1 MSHKPGHYAVEGEG
15 GFLTPG
21 KYIATTRWDIE
32 GTGYGME
39 KDYFDATS
47 KGGFYFT
54 PDDTNNSFVRN
65 KGFRFWIIPRDTTKS
80 YTNDQLLALP
90 LSERN
95 TMAEKILDDHS
106 SSGHALTVWNK
117 WSNPPGSQINVDN
130 IFNPAATIFKTQQDM
145 LDHLNGWRGI
155 GDGWTDP
162 KWQTDYRDELESTGF
177 SLHKLPIPEAYLSG
191 QLELTL
197 EVIEKAKQDVL
208 GQVFPKYP
216 TRSEVDLD
224 ALVADAA
231 NDFSASY
238 YSATGSLPANAE
250 SWARQNMFYNFEVD
264 EKTGQGK
271 QVFFRE
277 EGMDTYNS
285 IGVDV
290 ATNYSNNLTTSPIVI
305 TKDDYFWQGIIA
317 GEDAKVIPTY
327 IRDSLD
333 TFTNEDLSD
342 EQRLDEATALLDKL
356 GISPR
361 IAAMSIGTAD
371 PVAIVENMLGTWNN
385 DYWAALAPS
394 IDDARNSNNP
404 VDYLKGISTGN
415 FEIVPGVMQEA
426 AQLYP
431 RFSNVTVPGGRRV
444 DLLGEHDLWNAFAQK
459 NWDYT
464 KSLKTNVENLLA
476 STSYFLEGFEIEL
489 DPGSSK
495 WEILTEN
502 GRFTTGTVESAVR
515 EEINNLV
522 DFLVNDT
529 EAGDN
534 YRAELLA
541 GGASTESAFDIF
553 KALTF
558 MNGPNGE
565 KFIEKVRDIL
575 AVDETASWAN
585 LMQDPEEREDAAKKY
600 LSLLDE
606 VHAASKGTD
615 PGYIAED
622 WRELMPVVF
631 QYSSF
636 DAMKKD
642 AALRERVLASW
653 RQNRKERPI
662 SSSEIG
668 TTSGR
673 KDLLDALADDIIEPE
688 NWVAWTNTSEEDKL
702 AVYALMEAKQ
712 YGTHAEMLS
721 DPEFQNAVSGAIATG
736 QNTYLS
742 TQATAFAKN
751 RTAHITSRFRETGII
766 NANTTPEFYEFLTT
780 NVIPDLAL
788 QAEIAGVTD
797 AESLNSI
804 IARTIGSSS
813 QEYNSFIAQ
822 MDPSPIAKGLPGYV
836 TPTRP
841 VPLPEP
847 VPVFDLTGMTPALLE
862 IAEERPEY
870 ATWLQGQMQGQEF
883 QQAWDA
889 ASRPVTEFDEE
900 QYEEETGFRHKGD
913 VAGDTEAAEA
923 ERAALPTEEELRE
936 RGIRPPTEG
945 YRPYSAEELAKKR
958 WEGLPGTFDFPAV
971 PKAPETLEPFPEAM
985 EDALPSGFVPPSEAI
1000 PGGPTPWFN
1009 LDKFIETF
1017 REERPSAA
1025 QIEHDK
1031 AQAARTPG
1039 ERAAIL
1045 KRGARDRATAV
1056 TPGMTQ
1062 QEFFES
1068 RLPGFEDQFKL
1079 TREFQIAENRRLA
1092 DRRRLL
1098 ATGRGGGGRAFSVF
1112 RRGRR

>member
-1 MSHKPGHYAVEGEG
+1 MG
-15 GFLTPG
+15 
-21 KYIATTRWDIE
+21 DN
-32 GTGYGME
+32 
-39 KDYFDATS
+39 YFDRAS

-65 KGFRFWIIPRDTTKS
+65 KGFRFWIVPRDTTKS

-95 TMAEKILDDHS
+95 TQAENILNDHT
-106 SSGHALTVWNK
+106 SSGHALDVWNK

-130 IFNPAATIFKTQQDM
+130 IFNPVATGGRWESQQDM
-145 LDHLNGWRGI
+145 LDHLNDIRA
-155 GDGWTDP
+155 DSVDFSEV
-162 KWQTDYRDELESTGF
+162 DYRNALEESGF

-191 QLELTL
+191 DIELTL
-197 EVIEKAKQDVL
+197 EVINKAKEDVL

-231 NDFSASY
+231 NDFEATY
-238 YSATGSLPANAE
+238 YSATGSLPENAE
-250 SWARQNMFYNFEVD
+250 RWARHNMFYNFEVD
-264 EKTGQGK
+264 EKTKQGK
-271 QVFFRE
+271 QVFFRKGE
-277 EGMDTYNS
+277 MDTYNS
-285 IGVDV
+285 IGVAV
-290 ATNYSNNLTTSPIVI
+290 ATNYSNNLTSSPIVI

-317 GEDAKVIPTY
+317 GEDAGVIPTF
-327 IRDSLD
+327 IRDSID

-342 EQRLDEATALLDKL
+342 EQRLDAATVLLDKL

-371 PVAIVENMLGTWNN
+371 PVAIVENMLSTWSY
-385 DYWAALAPS
+385 DYSAALVPS
-394 IDDARNSNNP
+394 IDDARNSNSP
-404 VDYLKGISTGN
+404 VNYLTAMSTGN
-415 FEIVPGVMQEA
+415 FEVAPGVMLEA
-426 AQLYP
+426 AELYP
-431 RFSNVTVPGGRRV
+431 RLSNVVTPGGNRI

-476 STSYFLEGFEIEL
+476 STSYFLEGFEFEL

-529 EAGDN
+529 EAGAV
-534 YRAELLA
+534 YRAELL
-541 GGASTESAFDIF
+541 GDGASTESAFDIF

-606 VHAASKGTD
+606 VHAASDGTD

-636 DAMKKD
+636 DAMRKD
-642 AALRERVLASW
+642 DTLRERVLASW

-673 KDLLDALADDIIEPE
+673 KDLLDALADDLIRPE
-688 NWVAWTNTSEEDKL
+688 NWVAWTNASEEDKF
-702 AVYALMEAKQ
+702 AVYALMEEKQ

-721 DPEFQNAVSGAIATG
+721 DPEFQNAVSGVIATG

-742 TQATAFAKN
+742 TQATDFAKN
-751 RTAHITSRFRETGII
+751 RTAHITSHLRETGII

-797 AESLNSI
+797 TASLNSI
-804 IARTIGSSS
+804 IARTIGSSP

-836 TPTRP
+836 APTRP

-847 VPVFDLTGMTPALLE
+847 APVFDLRGMTPALLE
-862 IAEERPEY
+862 ISEERPEY

-889 ASRPVTEFDEE
+889 ASRPVTTFDEE
-900 QYEEETGFRHKGD
+900 QYEEEMGLSDEEREFMGRGIEQEEFPFFTG
-913 VAGDTEAAEA
+913 E
-923 ERAALPTEEELRE
+923 P
-936 RGIRPPTEG
+936 GIRPPRAGVGPADRSKAMDAHRASVDAAIEASKATTDEA
-945 YRPYSAEELAKKR
+945 REEFMEESRREAEK
-958 WEGLPGTFDFPAV
+958 T
-971 PKAPETLEPFPEAM
+971 EPF
-985 EDALPSGFVPPSEAI
+985 
-1000 PGGPTPWFN
+1000 
-1009 LDKFIETF
+1009 
-1017 REERPSAA
+1017 R
-1025 QIEHDK
+1025 K
-1031 AQAARTPG
+1031 AQDRFTTIK
-1039 ERAAIL
+1039 E
-1045 KRGARDRATAV
+1045 GARDRATTV

-1062 QEFFES
+1062 EEFFES

-1079 TREFQIAENRRLA
+1079 TGAFKEAENRTLA
-1092 DRRRLL
+1092 ERRRLH
-1098 ATGRGGGGRAFSVF
+1098 ATGRGGGGWAFSVF

>member
-1 MSHKPGHYAVEGEG
+1 MSHKSGHYNIEGEG
-15 GFLTPG
+15 GFLTRGVYDYTPDLG
-21 KYIATTRWDIE
+21 LIRLS
-32 GTGYGME
+32 GGYGMG
-39 KDYFDATS
+39 DNYFDRAS

-65 KGFRFWIIPRDTTKS
+65 KGFRFWIVPRDTTKS

-95 TMAEKILDDHS
+95 TQAENILNDHT
-106 SSGHALTVWNK
+106 SSGHALDVWNK

-130 IFNPAATIFKTQQDM
+130 IFNPVATGGRWESQQDM
-145 LDHLNGWRGI
+145 LDHLNDIRA
-155 GDGWTDP
+155 DSVDFSEV
-162 KWQTDYRDELESTGF
+162 DYRNALEESGF

-191 QLELTL
+191 DIELTL
-197 EVIEKAKQDVL
+197 EVINKAKEDVL

-231 NDFSASY
+231 NDFEATY
-238 YSATGSLPANAE
+238 YSATGSLPENAE
-250 SWARQNMFYNFEVD
+250 RWARHNMFYNFEVD
-264 EKTGQGK
+264 EKTKQGK
-271 QVFFRE
+271 QVFFRKGE
-277 EGMDTYNS
+277 MDTYNS

-290 ATNYSNNLTTSPIVI
+290 ATNYSNNLTSSPIVI

-317 GEDAKVIPTY
+317 GEDAGVIPTF
-327 IRDSLD
+327 IRDSID

-342 EQRLDEATALLDKL
+342 EQRLDAATVLLDKL

-371 PVAIVENMLGTWNN
+371 PVAIVENMLSTWSY
-385 DYWAALAPS
+385 DYSAALVPS
-394 IDDARNSNNP
+394 IDDARNSNSP
-404 VDYLKGISTGN
+404 VNYLTAMSTGN
-415 FEIVPGVMQEA
+415 FEVAPGVMLEA
-426 AQLYP
+426 AELYP
-431 RFSNVTVPGGRRV
+431 RLSNVVTPGGNRI

-476 STSYFLEGFEIEL
+476 STSYFLEGFEFEL

-529 EAGDN
+529 EAGAV
-534 YRAELLA
+534 YRAELL
-541 GGASTESAFDIF
+541 GDGASTESAFDIF

-585 LMQDPEEREDAAKKY
+585 LMQDPVEREKAAKKY
-600 LSLLDE
+600 LSLLGE
-606 VHAASKGTD
+606 VHAASDGTD

-636 DAMKKD
+636 DAMRKD
-642 AALRERVLASW
+642 DALELRVLASW

-673 KDLLDALADDIIEPE
+673 KDLLDALADDLIRPE
-688 NWVAWTNTSEEDKL
+688 NWVAWTNASEEDKF
-702 AVYALMEAKQ
+702 AVYALMEEKQ

-721 DPEFQNAVSGAIATG
+721 DPEFQNAVSGVIATG

-742 TQATAFAKN
+742 TQATDFAKN
-751 RTAHITSRFRETGII
+751 RTAHITSHLRETGII

-797 AESLNSI
+797 TASLNSI
-804 IARTIGSSS
+804 IARTIGSSP

-836 TPTRP
+836 APTRP

-847 VPVFDLTGMTPALLE
+847 APVFDLRGMTPALLE
-862 IAEERPEY
+862 ISEERPEY

-889 ASRPVTEFDEE
+889 ASRPVTTFDEE
-900 QYEEETGFRHKGD
+900 QYEEEMGLSDEEREFMGRGIEQEEFPFFTG
-913 VAGDTEAAEA
+913 E
-923 ERAALPTEEELRE
+923 P
-936 RGIRPPTEG
+936 GIRPPRAGVGPADRSKAMDAHRASVDAAIEASKATTDEA
-945 YRPYSAEELAKKR
+945 REEFMEESRREAEK
-958 WEGLPGTFDFPAV
+958 T
-971 PKAPETLEPFPEAM
+971 EPF
-985 EDALPSGFVPPSEAI
+985 
-1000 PGGPTPWFN
+1000 
-1009 LDKFIETF
+1009 
-1017 REERPSAA
+1017 R
-1025 QIEHDK
+1025 K
-1031 AQAARTPG
+1031 AQDRFTTIK
-1039 ERAAIL
+1039 E
-1045 KRGARDRATAV
+1045 GARDRATTV

-1062 QEFFES
+1062 EEFFES

-1079 TREFQIAENRRLA
+1079 TGAFQQAENRRLRE
-1092 DRRRLL
+1092 RRRLL

>member
-65 KGFRFWIIPRDTTKS
+65 KGFRFWIVPRDTTKS

-95 TMAEKILDDHS
+95 TMAENILDDHS

-317 GEDAKVIPTY
+317 GEDAGVIPTY

-342 EQRLDEATALLDKL
+342 EQRLDAATALLDKL
-356 GISPR
+356 GISPI
-361 IAAMSIGTAD
+361 IAAISIGTAD
-371 PVAIVENMLGTWNN
+371 PVAIVENMLGTWQY
-385 DYWAALAPS
+385 DYSAALAPS

-444 DLLGEHDLWNAFAQK
+444 DLLGEHDLWNTFAQK

-464 KSLKTNVENLLA
+464 KDLKTNVENLLA
-476 STSYFLEGFEIEL
+476 STSYSLEGFEFEL
-489 DPGSSK
+489 DPGSSE

-502 GRFTTGTVESAVR
+502 GRFTTGTAESAVR
-515 EEINNLV
+515 EQINNLV

-565 KFIEKVRDIL
+565 KFIEKVRDTL
-575 AVDETASWAN
+575 TVKESSSWAN
-585 LMQDPEEREDAAKKY
+585 LMQDPQEREDAAKKY

-742 TQATAFAKN
+742 TQATDFAKN
-751 RTAHITSRFRETGII
+751 RTAHITSHLRETGII
-766 NANTTPEFYEFLTT
+766 NANTSPELYDFLTT
-780 NVIPDLAL
+780 NVIPDIAL

-797 AESLNSI
+797 TASLNSI
-804 IARTIGSSS
+804 IARTIGSSP
-813 QEYNSFIAQ
+813 QEYNAFIARI
-822 MDPSPIAKGLPGYV
+822 DPSGPPTAPGMPGYAPPRGV
-836 TPTRP
+836 
-841 VPLPEP
+841 PEP
-847 VPVFDLTGMTPALLE
+847 EPAPAFDLRGMTPALLE

-883 QQAWDA
+883 QQAWAA
-889 ASRPVTEFDEE
+889 ASRPARTFDEE
-900 QYEEETGFRHKGD
+900 QYEEEMGLSD
-913 VAGDTEAAEA
+913 E
-923 ERAALPTEEELRE
+923 ERAAGIAAPGAGIDYMATFPGSPGQVPSPWATDEVEEAVEAPPVEYPEFEGRPAADQPEVPVEAPAPPPAEIIPPDETPQEKHDRE
-936 RGIRPPTEG
+936 
-945 YRPYSAEELAKKR
+945 
-958 WEGLPGTFDFPAV
+958 
-971 PKAPETLEPFPEAM
+971 
-985 EDALPSGFVPPSEAI
+985 
-1000 PGGPTPWFN
+1000 
-1009 LDKFIETF
+1009 
-1017 REERPSAA
+1017 
-1025 QIEHDK
+1025 
-1031 AQAARTPG
+1031 QAARSPK
-1039 ERAAIL
+1039 ERLSIL
-1045 KRGARDRATAV
+1045 MGGARDRATTV

-1062 QEFFES
+1062 EEFFES

-1079 TREFQIAENRRLA
+1079 TREFQIAENRRLTE
-1092 DRRRLL
+1092 RRRLL

>member
-1 MSHKPGHYAVEGEG
+1 MSHKSGHYNIEGEG
-15 GFLTPG
+15 GFLTRG
-21 KYIATTRWDIE
+21 VYDYTDLGFIRLS
-32 GTGYGME
+32 GGYGMG
-39 KDYFDATS
+39 DNYFDRVS

-65 KGFRFWIIPRDTTKS
+65 KGFRFWIVPIDTTKS

-95 TMAEKILDDHS
+95 TQAENILNDHT
-106 SSGHALTVWNK
+106 SSGHALDVWNK

-130 IFNPAATIFKTQQDM
+130 IFNPAATGGRWKSQQEM
-145 LDHLNGWRGI
+145 LDELNDIRA
-155 GDGWTDP
+155 DSVDFNKTR
-162 KWQTDYRDELESTGF
+162 YRERLEEPGF

-191 QLELTL
+191 EIELTL
-197 EVIEKAKQDVL
+197 EVINKAKEDVL

-231 NDFSASY
+231 NDFEATY
-238 YSATGSLPANAE
+238 YSATGSLPENAE
-250 SWARQNMFYNFEVD
+250 SWVRHNMFYNFEVD
-264 EKTGQGK
+264 EKTKQGK
-271 QVFFRE
+271 QVFFRKGE
-277 EGMDTYNS
+277 MDTYNS

-290 ATNYSNNLTTSPIVI
+290 ATNYSNNLTSSPIVI

-317 GEDAKVIPTY
+317 GEDAGVIPTF
-327 IRDSLD
+327 IRDSMD

-342 EQRLDEATALLDKL
+342 EQRLDAATVLLDKL

-371 PVAIVENMLGTWNN
+371 PVAIVENMLGTWSY
-385 DYWAALAPS
+385 DYWTALAPS
-394 IDDARNSNNP
+394 IDDAKNSNSP
-404 VDYLKGISTGN
+404 VNYLTAMSTGN
-415 FEIVPGVMQEA
+415 FEVAPGVMLEA
-426 AQLYP
+426 AELYP
-431 RFSNVTVPGGRRV
+431 RLSNVVTPGGNRI

-476 STSYFLEGFEIEL
+476 STSYSLEGFEFEL
-489 DPGSSK
+489 DPGSSE

-502 GRFTTGTVESAVR
+502 GRFTTGTVESVVR

-529 EAGDN
+529 EAGAG
-534 YRAELLA
+534 YRAELL
-541 GGASTESAFDIF
+541 GDGASTESAFNIF

-585 LMQDPEEREDAAKKY
+585 LMQDPVEREKAAKKY
-600 LSLLDE
+600 LSLLGE
-606 VHAASKGTD
+606 VHAASDGTD

-636 DAMKKD
+636 DAMRKD
-642 AALRERVLASW
+642 DALRERVLASW

-673 KDLLDALADDIIEPE
+673 KDLLDALADDLIRPE
-688 NWVAWTNTSEEDKL
+688 NWVAWTNASEEDKF
-702 AVYALMEAKQ
+702 AVYALMEEKQ

-721 DPEFQNAVSGAIATG
+721 DPEFQNAVSGVIATG

-742 TQATAFAKN
+742 TQATDFAKN
-751 RTAHITSRFRETGII
+751 RTAHITSHLRETGII
-766 NANTTPEFYEFLTT
+766 NSNTSPELYDFLTT
-780 NVIPDLAL
+780 NVIPDIAL

-797 AESLNSI
+797 TASLNSI
-804 IARTIGSSS
+804 IARTIGSSP
-813 QEYNSFIAQ
+813 QEYNAFIARI
-822 MDPSPIAKGLPGYV
+822 DPSGPPTAPGMPGYAPPRGV
-836 TPTRP
+836 
-841 VPLPEP
+841 PEP
-847 VPVFDLTGMTPALLE
+847 EPAPAFDLRGMTPALLK

-870 ATWLQGQMQGQEF
+870 ATWLQGQMQGTEF
-883 QQAWDA
+883 QQAWAA
-889 ASRPVTEFDEE
+889 ASRPARTFDEE
-900 QYEEETGFRHKGD
+900 QYEEEMGLSDEERA
-913 VAGDTEAAEA
+913 AGITAPGAGIDYMATFPGSPGQIPSPWVTDEVPAAEA
-923 ERAALPTEEELRE
+923 PPVEYPEFE
-936 RGIRPPTEG
+936 GRPA
-945 YRPYSAEELAKKR
+945 S
-958 WEGLPGTFDFPAV
+958 DQ
-971 PKAPETLEPFPEAM
+971 PEAPA
-985 EDALPSGFVPPSEAI
+985 EAPAPPPAEII
-1000 PGGPTPWFN
+1000 PPDETPQEKH
-1009 LDKFIETF
+1009 D
-1017 REERPSAA
+1017 RE
-1025 QIEHDK
+1025 
-1031 AQAARTPG
+1031 QAARSPK
-1039 ERAAIL
+1039 ERLSIL
-1045 KRGARDRATAV
+1045 MGGARDRATTV

-1062 QEFFES
+1062 EEFFES

-1079 TREFQIAENRRLA
+1079 TGAFQEAENRRLRE
-1092 DRRRLL
+1092 RRRLL

>member
-1 MSHKPGHYAVEGEG
+1 MSHKSGHYNIEGEG
-15 GFLTPG
+15 GFLTRGVYDYTPDLG
-21 KYIATTRWDIE
+21 LIRLS
-32 GTGYGME
+32 GGYGMG
-39 KDYFDATS
+39 DNYFDRAS

-65 KGFRFWIIPRDTTKS
+65 KGFRFWIVPRDTTKS

-95 TMAEKILDDHS
+95 TQAENILNDHT
-106 SSGHALTVWNK
+106 SSGHALDVWNK

-130 IFNPAATIFKTQQDM
+130 IFNPVATGGRWESQQDM
-145 LDHLNGWRGI
+145 LDHLNDIRA
-155 GDGWTDP
+155 DSVDFSEV
-162 KWQTDYRDELESTGF
+162 DYRNALEESGF

-191 QLELTL
+191 DIELTL
-197 EVIEKAKQDVL
+197 EVINKAKEDVL

-231 NDFSASY
+231 NDFEATY
-238 YSATGSLPANAE
+238 YSATGSLPENAE
-250 SWARQNMFYNFEVD
+250 RWARHNMFYNFEVD
-264 EKTGQGK
+264 EKTKQGK
-271 QVFFRE
+271 QVFFRKGE
-277 EGMDTYNS
+277 MDTYNS

-290 ATNYSNNLTTSPIVI
+290 ATNYSNNLTSSPIVI

-317 GEDAKVIPTY
+317 GEDAGVIPTF
-327 IRDSLD
+327 IRDSID

-342 EQRLDEATALLDKL
+342 EQRLDAATVLLDKL

-371 PVAIVENMLGTWNN
+371 PVAIVENMLSTWSY
-385 DYWAALAPS
+385 DYSAALVPS
-394 IDDARNSNNP
+394 IDDARNSNSP
-404 VDYLKGISTGN
+404 VNYLTAMSTGT
-415 FEIVPGVMQEA
+415 FEVAPGVMLEA
-426 AQLYP
+426 AELYP
-431 RFSNVTVPGGRRV
+431 RLSNVVTPGGNRI

-476 STSYFLEGFEIEL
+476 STSYFLEGFEFEL

-529 EAGDN
+529 EAGAV
-534 YRAELLA
+534 YRAELL
-541 GGASTESAFDIF
+541 GDGASTESAFDIF

-606 VHAASKGTD
+606 VHAASDGTD

-636 DAMKKD
+636 DAMRKD
-642 AALRERVLASW
+642 DALELRVLASW

-673 KDLLDALADDIIEPE
+673 KDLLDALADDLIRPE
-688 NWVAWTNTSEEDKL
+688 NWVAWTNASEEDKF
-702 AVYALMEAKQ
+702 AVYALMEEKQ

-721 DPEFQNAVSGAIATG
+721 DPEFQNAVSGVIATG

-742 TQATAFAKN
+742 TQATDFAKN
-751 RTAHITSRFRETGII
+751 RTAHITSHLRETGII

-797 AESLNSI
+797 TASLNSI
-804 IARTIGSSS
+804 IARTIGSSP

-836 TPTRP
+836 APTRP

-847 VPVFDLTGMTPALLE
+847 APVFDLRGMTPALLE
-862 IAEERPEY
+862 ISEERPEY

-889 ASRPVTEFDEE
+889 ASRPVTTFDEE
-900 QYEEETGFRHKGD
+900 QYEEEMGLSDEEREFMGRGIEQEEFPFFTG
-913 VAGDTEAAEA
+913 E
-923 ERAALPTEEELRE
+923 P
-936 RGIRPPTEG
+936 GIRPPRAGVGPADRSKAMDAHRASVDAAIEASKATTDEA
-945 YRPYSAEELAKKR
+945 REEFMEESRREAEK
-958 WEGLPGTFDFPAV
+958 T
-971 PKAPETLEPFPEAM
+971 EPF
-985 EDALPSGFVPPSEAI
+985 
-1000 PGGPTPWFN
+1000 
-1009 LDKFIETF
+1009 
-1017 REERPSAA
+1017 R
-1025 QIEHDK
+1025 K
-1031 AQAARTPG
+1031 AQDRFTTIK
-1039 ERAAIL
+1039 E
-1045 KRGARDRATAV
+1045 GARDRATTV

-1062 QEFFES
+1062 EEFFES

-1079 TREFQIAENRRLA
+1079 TGAFQQAENRRLRE
-1092 DRRRLL
+1092 RRRLL

>member
-1 MSHKPGHYAVEGEG
+1 MSHKSGHYNIEGEG
-15 GFLTPG
+15 GFLTRGVYDYTPDLG
-21 KYIATTRWDIE
+21 FIRLS
-32 GTGYGME
+32 GGYGMG
-39 KDYFDATS
+39 DNYFDRVS

-65 KGFRFWIIPRDTTKS
+65 KGFRFWIVPRDTTKS

-95 TMAEKILDDHS
+95 TQAENILNDHT
-106 SSGHALTVWNK
+106 SSGHALDVWNK

-130 IFNPAATIFKTQQDM
+130 IFNPVATGGRWESQQDM
-145 LDHLNGWRGI
+145 LDHLNDIRA
-155 GDGWTDP
+155 DSVDFSEV
-162 KWQTDYRDELESTGF
+162 DYRNALEESGF

-191 QLELTL
+191 DIELTL
-197 EVIEKAKQDVL
+197 EVINKAKEDVL

-231 NDFSASY
+231 NDFEATY
-238 YSATGSLPANAE
+238 YSATGSLPENAE
-250 SWARQNMFYNFEVD
+250 RWARHNMFYNFEVD
-264 EKTGQGK
+264 EKTKQGK
-271 QVFFRE
+271 QVFFRKGE
-277 EGMDTYNS
+277 MDTYNS

-290 ATNYSNNLTTSPIVI
+290 ATNYSNNLTSSPIVI

-317 GEDAKVIPTY
+317 GEDAGVIPTF
-327 IRDSLD
+327 IRDSMD

-342 EQRLDEATALLDKL
+342 EQRLDAATVLLDKL

-371 PVAIVENMLGTWNN
+371 PVAIVENMLSTWSY
-385 DYWAALAPS
+385 DYSAALVPS
-394 IDDARNSNNP
+394 IDDARNSNSP
-404 VDYLKGISTGN
+404 VNYLTAMSTGN
-415 FEIVPGVMQEA
+415 FEVAPGVMLEA
-426 AQLYP
+426 AELYP
-431 RFSNVTVPGGRRV
+431 RLSNVVTPGGNRI

-476 STSYFLEGFEIEL
+476 STSYFLEGFEFEL

-529 EAGDN
+529 EAGAV
-534 YRAELLA
+534 YRAELL
-541 GGASTESAFDIF
+541 GDGASTESAFDIF

-606 VHAASKGTD
+606 VHAASDGTD

-636 DAMKKD
+636 DAMRKD
-642 AALRERVLASW
+642 DALELRVLASW

-673 KDLLDALADDIIEPE
+673 KDLLDALADDLIRPE
-688 NWVAWTNTSEEDKL
+688 NWVAWTNASEEDKF
-702 AVYALMEAKQ
+702 AVYALMEEKQ

-721 DPEFQNAVSGAIATG
+721 DPEFQNAVSGVIATG

-742 TQATAFAKN
+742 TQATDFAKN
-751 RTAHITSRFRETGII
+751 RTAHITSHLRETGII

-797 AESLNSI
+797 TASLNSI
-804 IARTIGSSS
+804 IARTIGSSP

-836 TPTRP
+836 APTRP

-847 VPVFDLTGMTPALLE
+847 APVFDLRGMTPALLE
-862 IAEERPEY
+862 ISEERPEY

-889 ASRPVTEFDEE
+889 ASRPVTTFDEE
-900 QYEEETGFRHKGD
+900 QYEEEMGLSDEEREFMGRGIEQEEFPFFTG
-913 VAGDTEAAEA
+913 E
-923 ERAALPTEEELRE
+923 P
-936 RGIRPPTEG
+936 GIRPPRAGVGPADRSKAMDAHRASVDAAIEASKATTDEA
-945 YRPYSAEELAKKR
+945 REEFMEESRREAEK
-958 WEGLPGTFDFPAV
+958 T
-971 PKAPETLEPFPEAM
+971 EPF
-985 EDALPSGFVPPSEAI
+985 
-1000 PGGPTPWFN
+1000 
-1009 LDKFIETF
+1009 
-1017 REERPSAA
+1017 R
-1025 QIEHDK
+1025 K
-1031 AQAARTPG
+1031 AQDRFTTIK
-1039 ERAAIL
+1039 E
-1045 KRGARDRATAV
+1045 GARDRATTV

-1062 QEFFES
+1062 EEFFES

-1079 TREFQIAENRRLA
+1079 TGAFQQAENRRLRE
-1092 DRRRLL
+1092 RRRLL

>member
-1 MSHKPGHYAVEGEG
+1 MSHKSGHYNIEGEG
-15 GFLTPG
+15 GFLTRGVYDYTPDLG
-21 KYIATTRWDIE
+21 LIRLS
-32 GTGYGME
+32 GGYGMG
-39 KDYFDATS
+39 DNYFDRAS

-65 KGFRFWIIPRDTTKS
+65 KGFRFWIVPRDTTKS

-95 TMAEKILDDHS
+95 TQAENILNDHT
-106 SSGHALTVWNK
+106 SSGHALDVWNK

-130 IFNPAATIFKTQQDM
+130 IFNPVATGGRWESQQDM
-145 LDHLNGWRGI
+145 LDHLNDIRA
-155 GDGWTDP
+155 DSVDFSEV
-162 KWQTDYRDELESTGF
+162 DYRNALEESGF

-191 QLELTL
+191 DIELTL
-197 EVIEKAKQDVL
+197 EVINKAKEDVL

-231 NDFSASY
+231 NDFEATY
-238 YSATGSLPANAE
+238 YSATGSLPENAE
-250 SWARQNMFYNFEVD
+250 RWARHNMFYNFEVD
-264 EKTGQGK
+264 EKTKQGK
-271 QVFFRE
+271 QVFFRKGE
-277 EGMDTYNS
+277 MDTYNS

-290 ATNYSNNLTTSPIVI
+290 ATNYSNNLTSSPIVI

-317 GEDAKVIPTY
+317 GEDAGVIPTF
-327 IRDSLD
+327 IRDSID

-342 EQRLDEATALLDKL
+342 EQRLDAATVLLDKL

-371 PVAIVENMLGTWNN
+371 PVAIVENMLSTWSY
-385 DYWAALAPS
+385 DYSAALVPS
-394 IDDARNSNNP
+394 IDDARNSNSP
-404 VDYLKGISTGN
+404 VNYLTAMSTGN
-415 FEIVPGVMQEA
+415 FEVAPGVMLEA
-426 AQLYP
+426 AELYP
-431 RFSNVTVPGGRRV
+431 RLSNVVTPGGNRI

-476 STSYFLEGFEIEL
+476 STSYFLEGFEFEL

-529 EAGDN
+529 EAGAV
-534 YRAELLA
+534 YRAELL
-541 GGASTESAFDIF
+541 GDGASTESAFDIF

-606 VHAASKGTD
+606 VHAASDGTD

-636 DAMKKD
+636 DAMRKD
-642 AALRERVLASW
+642 DALELRVLASW

-673 KDLLDALADDIIEPE
+673 KDLLDALADDLIRPE
-688 NWVAWTNTSEEDKL
+688 NWVAWTNASEEDKF
-702 AVYALMEAKQ
+702 AVYALMEEKQ

-721 DPEFQNAVSGAIATG
+721 DPEFQNAVSGVIATG

-742 TQATAFAKN
+742 TQATDFAKN
-751 RTAHITSRFRETGII
+751 RTAHITSHLRETGII

-797 AESLNSI
+797 TASLNSI
-804 IARTIGSSS
+804 IARTIGSSP

-836 TPTRP
+836 APTRP

-847 VPVFDLTGMTPALLE
+847 APVFDLRGMTPALLE
-862 IAEERPEY
+862 ISEERPEY

-889 ASRPVTEFDEE
+889 ASRPVTTFDEE
-900 QYEEETGFRHKGD
+900 QYEEEMGLSDEEREFMGRGIEQEEFPFFTG
-913 VAGDTEAAEA
+913 E
-923 ERAALPTEEELRE
+923 P
-936 RGIRPPTEG
+936 GIRPPRAGVGPADRSKAMDAHRASVDAAIEASKATTDEA
-945 YRPYSAEELAKKR
+945 REEFMEESRREAEK
-958 WEGLPGTFDFPAV
+958 T
-971 PKAPETLEPFPEAM
+971 EPF
-985 EDALPSGFVPPSEAI
+985 
-1000 PGGPTPWFN
+1000 
-1009 LDKFIETF
+1009 
-1017 REERPSAA
+1017 R
-1025 QIEHDK
+1025 K
-1031 AQAARTPG
+1031 AQDRFTTIK
-1039 ERAAIL
+1039 E
-1045 KRGARDRATAV
+1045 GARDRATTV

-1062 QEFFES
+1062 EEFFES

-1079 TREFQIAENRRLA
+1079 TGAFQQAENRRLRE
-1092 DRRRLL
+1092 RRRLL

>member
-1 MSHKPGHYAVEGEG
+1 MSHKPGHYDIEGEG
-15 GFLTPG
+15 GFLTRG
-21 KYIATTRWDIE
+21 VYGDTDLGLIRL
-32 GTGYGME
+32 GGGYGMA
-39 KDYFDATS
+39 DNYFDRAS
-47 KGGFYFT
+47 KGGYYFT

-95 TMAEKILDDHS
+95 ISAENILDDHS
-106 SSGHALTVWNK
+106 SSGHALNVWNK

-145 LDHLNGWRGI
+145 LDHLNSWRGR

-197 EVIEKAKQDVL
+197 EVINKAKENVL

-231 NDFSASY
+231 NDFEASY
-238 YSATGSLPANAE
+238 YSATGIRPEFAE
-250 SWARQNMFYNFEVD
+250 SWARHNMFYNFEVD
-264 EKTGQGK
+264 EKTGLGK

-277 EGMDTYNS
+277 EGMDTYSS

-317 GEDAKVIPTY
+317 GEDAGVIPTY

-342 EQRLDEATALLDKL
+342 EQRLAEATVLLDKL

-371 PVAIVENMLGTWNN
+371 PVAIVENMLVTWQY
-385 DYWAALAPS
+385 DYSAALAPS

-404 VDYLKGISTGN
+404 VNFLKGMSSGN
-415 FEIVPGVMQEA
+415 FEVAPDVMLEA

-431 RFSNVTVPGGRRV
+431 RFSNVVTPGGNSV
-444 DLLGEHDLWNAFAQK
+444 DLLGEHNLWNAFAQK

-529 EAGDN
+529 EAGAV
-534 YRAELLA
+534 YRAELL
-541 GGASTESAFDIF
+541 GDGASTESAFDIF

-565 KFIEKVRDIL
+565 KFIEKVRNTL

-585 LMQDPEEREDAAKKY
+585 LMQDPQEREDAAKAY

-636 DAMKKD
+636 AAMRKDDA
-642 AALRERVLASW
+642 LELRVLASW

-673 KDLLDALADDIIEPE
+673 KDLLDALADDLIRPE
-688 NWVAWTNTSEEDKL
+688 NWVAWTNASEEDKF
-702 AVYALMEAKQ
+702 AVYALMEEKQ

-751 RTAHITSRFRETGII
+751 RTAHITSHLRETGII
-766 NANTTPEFYEFLTT
+766 NANTSPELYDFLTT
-780 NVIPDLAL
+780 NVIPDIAL

-797 AESLNSI
+797 TASLNSI
-804 IARTIGSSS
+804 IARTIGSSP
-813 QEYNSFIAQ
+813 QEYNAFIAQ
-822 MDPSPIAKGLPGYV
+822 MDPSGPPSAPGM
-836 TPTRP
+836 PGD
-841 VPLPEP
+841 VPSSRRVPEP
-847 VPVFDLTGMTPALLE
+847 EPAPAFDLRGMTPALLE

-870 ATWLQGQMQGQEF
+870 ATWLQGQMQGLEF
-883 QQAWDA
+883 QQAWDT

-900 QYEEETGFRHKGD
+900 QYEEEMGLSD
-913 VAGDTEAAEA
+913 E
-923 ERAALPTEEELRE
+923 ERAAGILPPRAGVGTEERAKAMKAYRASIDAAIKAAGGVGVPPPPPAAPADPGFMEEFGYGLE
-936 RGIRPPTEG
+936 GFRPDFQPPQAAIEKT
-945 YRPYSAEELAKKR
+945 SEELMEEARREGAK
-958 WEGLPGTFDFPAV
+958 T
-971 PKAPETLEPFPEAM
+971 EP
-985 EDALPSGFVPPSEAI
+985 
-1000 PGGPTPWFN
+1000 
-1009 LDKFIETF
+1009 
-1017 REERPSAA
+1017 
-1025 QIEHDK
+1025 
-1031 AQAARTPG
+1031 
-1039 ERAAIL
+1039 
-1045 KRGARDRATAV
+1045 
-1056 TPGMTQ
+1056 
-1062 QEFFES
+1062 
-1068 RLPGFEDQFKL
+1068 
-1079 TREFQIAENRRLA
+1079 
-1092 DRRRLL
+1092 
-1098 ATGRGGGGRAFSVF
+1098 
-1112 RRGRR
+1112 

>member
-1 MSHKPGHYAVEGEG
+1 MSHKSGHYNIEGEG
-15 GFLTPG
+15 GFLTRGVYDYTPDLG
-21 KYIATTRWDIE
+21 LIRLS
-32 GTGYGME
+32 GGYGMG
-39 KDYFDATS
+39 DNYFDGAS

-65 KGFRFWIIPRDTTKS
+65 KGFRFWIVPRDTTKS

-95 TMAEKILDDHS
+95 TQAENILNDHT
-106 SSGHALTVWNK
+106 SSGHALDVWNK

-130 IFNPAATIFKTQQDM
+130 IFNPVATGGRWESQQDM
-145 LDHLNGWRGI
+145 LDHLNDIRA
-155 GDGWTDP
+155 DSVDFSEV
-162 KWQTDYRDELESTGF
+162 DYRNALEESGF

-191 QLELTL
+191 DIELTL
-197 EVIEKAKQDVL
+197 EVINKAKEDVL

-216 TRSEVDLD
+216 TRREVDLD

-231 NDFSASY
+231 NDFEATY
-238 YSATGSLPANAE
+238 YSATGSLPENAE
-250 SWARQNMFYNFEVD
+250 RWARHNMFYNFEVD
-264 EKTGQGK
+264 EKTKQGK
-271 QVFFRE
+271 QVFFRKGE
-277 EGMDTYNS
+277 MDTYNS

-290 ATNYSNNLTTSPIVI
+290 ATNYSNNLTSSPIVI

-317 GEDAKVIPTY
+317 GEDAGVIPTF
-327 IRDSLD
+327 IRDSID

-342 EQRLDEATALLDKL
+342 EQRLDAATALLDKL

-371 PVAIVENMLGTWNN
+371 PVAIVENMLSTWSY
-385 DYWAALAPS
+385 DYSAALVPS
-394 IDDARNSNNP
+394 IDDARNSNSP
-404 VDYLKGISTGN
+404 VNYLTAMSTGN
-415 FEIVPGVMQEA
+415 FEVAPGVMLEA
-426 AQLYP
+426 AELYP
-431 RFSNVTVPGGRRV
+431 RLSNVVTPGGNRI

-476 STSYFLEGFEIEL
+476 STSYFLEGFEFEL

-529 EAGDN
+529 EAGAV
-534 YRAELLA
+534 YRAELL
-541 GGASTESAFDIF
+541 GDGASTESAFDIF

-606 VHAASKGTD
+606 VHAASDGTD

-636 DAMKKD
+636 DAMRKD
-642 AALRERVLASW
+642 DALELRVLASW

-673 KDLLDALADDIIEPE
+673 KDLLDALADDLIRPE
-688 NWVAWTNTSEEDKL
+688 NWVAWTNASEEDKF
-702 AVYALMEAKQ
+702 AVYALMEEKQ

-721 DPEFQNAVSGAIATG
+721 DPEFQNAVSGVIATG

-742 TQATAFAKN
+742 TQATDFAKN
-751 RTAHITSRFRETGII
+751 RTAHITSHLRETGII

-797 AESLNSI
+797 TASLNSI
-804 IARTIGSSS
+804 IARTIGSSP

-836 TPTRP
+836 APTRP
-841 VPLPEP
+841 VPLPDPAP
-847 VPVFDLTGMTPALLE
+847 VIALRGLTPALLE
-862 IAEERPEY
+862 ISEERPEY

-889 ASRPVTEFDEE
+889 ASRPVTTFDEE
-900 QYEEETGFRHKGD
+900 QYEEEMGLSDEEREFMGRGIEQEEFPFFTG
-913 VAGDTEAAEA
+913 E
-923 ERAALPTEEELRE
+923 P
-936 RGIRPPTEG
+936 GIRPPRAGVGPADRSKAMDAHRASVDAAIEASKATTDEA
-945 YRPYSAEELAKKR
+945 REEFMEESRREAEK
-958 WEGLPGTFDFPAV
+958 T
-971 PKAPETLEPFPEAM
+971 EPF
-985 EDALPSGFVPPSEAI
+985 
-1000 PGGPTPWFN
+1000 
-1009 LDKFIETF
+1009 
-1017 REERPSAA
+1017 R
-1025 QIEHDK
+1025 K
-1031 AQAARTPG
+1031 AQDRVTTIK
-1039 ERAAIL
+1039 E
-1045 KRGARDRATAV
+1045 GARDRATTV

-1062 QEFFES
+1062 EEFFES

-1079 TREFQIAENRRLA
+1079 TGAFQQAENRRLRE
-1092 DRRRLL
+1092 RRRLL

>member
-1 MSHKPGHYAVEGEG
+1 MG
-15 GFLTPG
+15 
-21 KYIATTRWDIE
+21 DN
-32 GTGYGME
+32 
-39 KDYFDATS
+39 YFDRAS

-65 KGFRFWIIPRDTTKS
+65 KGFRFWIVPIDTTKS

-95 TMAEKILDDHS
+95 TQAENILNDHT
-106 SSGHALTVWNK
+106 SSGHALDVWNK

-130 IFNPAATIFKTQQDM
+130 IFNPAATGGRWKSQQEM
-145 LDHLNGWRGI
+145 LDELNDIRA
-155 GDGWTDP
+155 DSVDFNKTR
-162 KWQTDYRDELESTGF
+162 YRERLEEPGF

-191 QLELTL
+191 EIELTL
-197 EVIEKAKQDVL
+197 EVINKAKEDVL

-231 NDFSASY
+231 NDFEATY
-238 YSATGSLPANAE
+238 YSATGSLPENAE
-250 SWARQNMFYNFEVD
+250 SWVRHNMFYNFEVD
-264 EKTGQGK
+264 EKTKQGK
-271 QVFFRE
+271 QVFFRKGE
-277 EGMDTYNS
+277 MDTYNS

-290 ATNYSNNLTTSPIVI
+290 ATNYSNNLTSSPIVI

-317 GEDAKVIPTY
+317 GEDAGVIPTF
-327 IRDSLD
+327 IRDSMD

-342 EQRLDEATALLDKL
+342 EQKLDAATVLLDKL

-371 PVAIVENMLGTWNN
+371 PVAIVENMLGTWSY
-385 DYWAALAPS
+385 DYWTALAPS
-394 IDDARNSNNP
+394 IDDAKNSNSP
-404 VDYLKGISTGN
+404 VNYLTAMSTGN
-415 FEIVPGVMQEA
+415 FEVAPGVMLEA
-426 AQLYP
+426 AELYP
-431 RFSNVTVPGGRRV
+431 RLSNVVTPGGNRI

-476 STSYFLEGFEIEL
+476 STSYFLEGFEFEL
-489 DPGSSK
+489 DPGSSE

-529 EAGDN
+529 EAGAV
-534 YRAELLA
+534 YRAELL
-541 GGASTESAFDIF
+541 GDGASTESAFNIF

-585 LMQDPEEREDAAKKY
+585 LMQDPVEREKAAKKY
-600 LSLLDE
+600 LSLLGE
-606 VHAASKGTD
+606 VHAASDGTD

-636 DAMKKD
+636 DAMRKD
-642 AALRERVLASW
+642 DTLRERVLASW

-673 KDLLDALADDIIEPE
+673 KDLLDALADDLIRPE
-688 NWVAWTNTSEEDKL
+688 NWVAWTNASEEDKF
-702 AVYALMEAKQ
+702 AVYALMEEKQ

-721 DPEFQNAVSGAIATG
+721 DPEFQNAVSGVIATG

-742 TQATAFAKN
+742 TQATDFAKN
-751 RTAHITSRFRETGII
+751 RTAHITSHLRETGII
-766 NANTTPEFYEFLTT
+766 NANTSPELYDFLTT
-780 NVIPDLAL
+780 NVIPDIAL

-797 AESLNSI
+797 TASLNSI
-804 IARTIGSSS
+804 IARTIGSSP
-813 QEYNSFIAQ
+813 QEYNAFIARI
-822 MDPSPIAKGLPGYV
+822 DPSGPPTAPGMPGYAPPRGV
-836 TPTRP
+836 
-841 VPLPEP
+841 PEP
-847 VPVFDLTGMTPALLE
+847 EPAPAFDLRGMTPALLK

-870 ATWLQGQMQGQEF
+870 ATWLQGQMQGTEF

-889 ASRPVTEFDEE
+889 ASRPVTTFDRESYDEE
-900 QYEEETGFRHKGD
+900 MDLTDE
-913 VAGDTEAAEA
+913 
-923 ERAALPTEEELRE
+923 ERAAGITAPGAGTSPADRTKAMDAYRASVDAAIEASKATTDEAREEFMEESRREAEKTESFRKAQDRFATIKEGARE
-936 RGIRPPTEG
+936 RT
-945 YRPYSAEELAKKR
+945 
-958 WEGLPGTFDFPAV
+958 T
-971 PKAPETLEPFPEAM
+971 T
-985 EDALPSGFVPPSEAI
+985 
-1000 PGGPTPWFN
+1000 
-1009 LDKFIETF
+1009 
-1017 REERPSAA
+1017 
-1025 QIEHDK
+1025 
-1031 AQAARTPG
+1031 
-1039 ERAAIL
+1039 
-1045 KRGARDRATAV
+1045 V

-1062 QEFFES
+1062 EEFFES

-1079 TREFQIAENRRLA
+1079 TGEFQEAENRRLRE
-1092 DRRRLL
+1092 RRRLL